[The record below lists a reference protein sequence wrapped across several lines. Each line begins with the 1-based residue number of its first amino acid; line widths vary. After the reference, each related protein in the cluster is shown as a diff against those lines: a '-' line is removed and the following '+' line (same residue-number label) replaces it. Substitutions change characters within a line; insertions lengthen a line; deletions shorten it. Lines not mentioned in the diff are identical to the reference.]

1 VYEENIAFYR
11 NNTSEIFIIRR
22 NILEKKTKVLL
33 VDDEKDFIDVIK
45 ERLELSDYMVTA
57 CYDVEQALTEVQT
70 QEYDVAVIDLILQD
84 ADGITAMTRMKIIKP
99 LIECVVLSGQGT
111 LKMAV
116 EAMKQ
121 GAFEFLEKPCDHEV
135 FTQIIDKA
143 CARKRE
149 QENRIMRAAK
159 RVYSRIERAM
169 VGATFAQAGQF
180 GTAQEIADE
189 KDK

>member
-1 VYEENIAFYR
+1 
-11 NNTSEIFIIRR
+11 
-22 NILEKKTKVLL
+22 
-33 VDDEKDFIDVIK
+33 
-45 ERLELSDYMVTA
+45 VTV
-57 CYDVEQALTEVQT
+57 CYDVGRALKEVQT
-70 QEYDVAVIDLILQD
+70 HEYDVAVIDLIMQD

-99 LIECVVLSGQGT
+99 LLECVVLSGQGT

-135 FTQIIDKA
+135 FTQIIDEA

-149 QENRIMRAAK
+149 HEHRILRAAQK
-159 RVYSRIERAM
+159 VYSKIERAM
-169 VGATFAQAGQF
+169 VGATFAQAGEF
-180 GTAQEIADE
+180 GTAQEIAAE